1 MKRILL
7 TMAFTI
13 SLTIAMAQTTHTI
26 TASGLTYSPATIN
39 VNVGDTVEFTVG
51 AGHPTREVSQATW
64 QSNGTTALPGGFD
77 FPSGNAKVYIATAK
91 TYYYVCTS
99 HVGQG
104 MKGQIVAQNTVGQ
117 DEHKL
122 VEIEIFPNP
131 VGEVLNF
138 SLNLDEA
145 LKTAT
150 IYDLSGKATKT
161 LDLTLST
168 DEVRSFDISDLNAG
182 SYILKIENGNT
193 AKEIRFVKK

>member
-1 MKRILL
+1 MKKLVL
-7 TMAFTI
+7 TMALALWL
-13 SLTIAMAQTTHTI
+13 SVAMAQTTHQVTS
-26 TASGLTYSPATIN
+26 SGLTYTPGTLT
-39 VNVGDTVEFTVG
+39 VNVGDTVEFMVG

-91 TYYYVCTS
+91 TYYYICTS
-99 HVGQG
+99 HAAQG
-104 MKGQIVAQNTVGQ
+104 MKGQIVAQNTVGA
-117 DEHKL
+117 DEHQL
-122 VEIEIFPNP
+122 VDIEIFPNP

-150 IYDLSGKATKT
+150 IYNLSGKAVKT
-161 LDLTLST
+161 LDLTQSA
-168 DEVRSFDISDLNAG
+168 DEVRSFNISDLKAG
-182 SYILKIENGNT
+182 SYILKLENGNT